1 MYQNNSYNMAPQKNK
16 GALLIGIIFFSVFLI
31 YLLVSGFLEY
41 TDKSGTASAEIDIA
55 GYGVELEHSIW
66 GLIPTGKEY
75 YYIAINGTNGNI
87 YVVRAGKHWIEQ
99 NFDSSTH
106 QSINGMMTLTAEID
120 GVDPDVAK
128 ELDSRITPF
137 TECGFTC
144 VTGSSS
150 CYNIV
155 YRHGGL
161 NKLICAG
168 LFITTIIVFM
178 ISKKLG
184 GGTDFSP
191 KLVIVGTI
199 LLFIAMLFMIYVI
212 STEM

>member
-1 MYQNNSYNMAPQKNK
+1 MFQNNSYNTTPEKNK
-16 GALLIGIIFFSVFLI
+16 GALLIGIIFLSVFVI
-31 YLLVSGFLEY
+31 YLLVSGLSEY
-41 TDKSGTASAEIDIA
+41 TDKSGSVTAEIDIA
-55 GYGVELEHSIW
+55 GYGVELEHSIY

-75 YYIAINGTNGNI
+75 YYIAINSINGNI

-99 NFDSSTH
+99 NFDASTH
-106 QSINGMMTLTAEID
+106 KSLNGMMTITAEID
-120 GVDPDVAK
+120 GVDHNVAK
-128 ELDSRITPF
+128 ELESRITPF
-137 TECGFTC
+137 TESGFTC
-144 VTGSSS
+144 ITGSSQ

-168 LFITTIIVFM
+168 LIIATAIVFM

-184 GGTDFSP
+184 GKNDFSP
-191 KLVIVGTI
+191 KLLITGTI
-199 LLFIAMLFMIYVI
+199 LMFISMIFIIYVI